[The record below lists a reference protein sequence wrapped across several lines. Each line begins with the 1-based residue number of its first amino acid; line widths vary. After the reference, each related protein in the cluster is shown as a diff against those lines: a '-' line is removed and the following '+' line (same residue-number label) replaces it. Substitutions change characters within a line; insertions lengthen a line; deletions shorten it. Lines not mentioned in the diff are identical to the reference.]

1 MNRSWSGFMPQNE
14 MVKLQWAAMEG
25 RDVQKAVMALRALSR
40 PEKNDSEEEERSKTE
55 VAEHQEER

>member
-40 PEKNDSEEEERSKTE
+40 PEKNDSEEEEHSKTE
-55 VAEHQEER
+55 VAEHQEEG